1 MHMHA
6 REFVTMFLGT
16 IPWLMQL
23 YELWGWSPSKHY
35 QFDSKSRSDFFNMF
49 LFGKPVCS
57 HKISKYLGTIVG
69 ILVTCIVLFSAIGDA
84 LDFDK
89 DGFFSY
95 HGKSQYLIII
105 LMIGFEIQSIMLII
119 GGINFNQVR
128 NVRDQNIK
136 PKQ

>member
-1 MHMHA
+1 MDE
-6 REFVTMFLGT
+6 RECIATFLGT
-16 IPWLMQL
+16 MPWLMQL

-35 QFDSKSRSDFFNMF
+35 EFDSKSRSDFLNMF

-57 HKISKYLGTIVG
+57 HKVSKYMGTIAG

-84 LDFDK
+84 LDFEK

-95 HGKSQYLIII
+95 HGKSQYLIVI

-119 GGINFNQVR
+119 GGINFNHLQT
-128 NVRDQNIK
+128 VRDQNIK
-136 PKQ
+136 PKK